1 MISTVD
7 AQIISNLFYLLDTN
21 VRNDLYWNRIADERD
36 YLSRIVTH
44 FNYPFGIFNQFFFN
58 HMKFQSKWFAK
69 VNNGHQER
77 KFGCDSMIV
86 FRVNN
91 KIKVGLFEAKWPRV
105 IKDPN
110 YQWDYNQKSTKTS
123 HFTNQILRQSK
134 WTSYAAIW
142 EMFFYEEKV
151 GTFNRPFDKNAS
163 TCVRHSF
170 ANSLVSSTPSLQ
182 TIWNNNDLTT
192 LIQSA
197 QTTSFDGGTKQT
209 NIEQI
214 IFDILTCSFG
224 KPIDIGPNDRTFT
237 LTSIDNV
244 ENASCPIISMSED
257 NDSNQIIEGFMSE
270 NGLSFFQQLNI
281 QTPNEPKE

>member
-1 MISTVD
+1 MISTID
-7 AQIISNLFYLLDTN
+7 AQIISKLFYLLDTN
-21 VRNDLYWNRIADERD
+21 VRNDLYCNRIADERD
-36 YLSRIVTH
+36 YVSRLVTH
-44 FNYPFGIFNQFFFN
+44 FNYPFGIFNQFGFN
-58 HMKFQSKWFAK
+58 HMKFQSKWVTK
-69 VNNGHQER
+69 VNSGHHER

-123 HFTNQILRQSK
+123 HFTNQILKQSK
-134 WTSYAAIW
+134 WTNYAAIW

-182 TIWNNNDLTT
+182 TIWNNNDLNN

-197 QTTSFDGGTKQT
+197 QTTSFDGTNET
-209 NIEQI
+209 NIKQI
-214 IFDILTCSFG
+214 IVDILTCNFG
-224 KPIDIGPNDRTFT
+224 EPIDIGPNDRTFT
-237 LTSIDNV
+237 LTSIDND
-244 ENASCPIISMSED
+244 EIAICPIISMSED
-257 NDSNQIIEGFMSE
+257 NGSNQIIESFMSE
-270 NGLSFFQQLNI
+270 NGLSFFQQINI
-281 QTPNEPKE
+281 IIPKPEE